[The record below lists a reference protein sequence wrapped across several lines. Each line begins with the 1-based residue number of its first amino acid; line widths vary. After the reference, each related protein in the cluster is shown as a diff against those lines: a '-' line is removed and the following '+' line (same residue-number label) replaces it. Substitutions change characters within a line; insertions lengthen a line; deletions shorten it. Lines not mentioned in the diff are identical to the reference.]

1 MNLIYDQLWDS
12 YKIGGYETD
21 WLLKADNFLA
31 HFKTECPTQEA
42 LSVADIENG
51 NLLRKVRAHWEKVLK
66 SATHLDEYG
75 NALPKKSPGG
85 FIGSIGG
92 MAR

>member
-1 MNLIYDQLWDS
+1 MHYIYTDLRHS
-12 YKIGGYETD
+12 FSITGYETD
-21 WLLKADNFLA
+21 WLILADKHLA
-31 HFKTECPTQEA
+31 SFKEVCPTQEA